1 MNETW
6 VNSTA
11 TTGKKAAPT
20 ITWSNPANIVY
31 GTALNSTQLN
41 ASASVSG
48 TFTYNPPSGTVL
60 GSGTQTLHV
69 DFTPEDTANYTN
81 ASKNVTLNV
90 SEQPVLPAVNFSTNV
105 TGGYAPLSV
114 QFNDIS
120 ENATSWSWDFDNNG
134 IVDSTYKNP
143 VHTYDA
149 PGTYTVNL
157 TASNENGTDSKLA
170 TINVSKQR
178 VFLAYAIDKTIIDV
192 AGKGPVGNVTKA
204 GNVIAFYV
212 NVTNDG
218 NIDLTNITVNDPL
231 INLTGPFESLNADG
245 ILEVGEKWT
254 YDGNYTVTQADI
266 NSNDGIDGFINSTAT
281 VRSDQLEPKSAS

>member
-1 MNETW
+1 
-6 VNSTA
+6 
-11 TTGKKAAPT
+11 
-20 ITWSNPANIVY
+20 
-31 GTALNSTQLN
+31 
-41 ASASVSG
+41 
-48 TFTYNPPSGTVL
+48 
-60 GSGTQTLHV
+60 
-69 DFTPEDTANYTN
+69 
-81 ASKNVTLNV
+81 
-90 SEQPVLPAVNFSTNV
+90 VNFSTNV

-134 IVDSTYKNP
+134 IVDSTDKNP

-192 AGKGPVGNVTKA
+192 AGKGPARNVTKA
-204 GNVIAFYV
+204 GDVIAFYV

-231 INLTGPFESLNADG
+231 INLTEPVESLNADG

-254 YDGNYTVTQADI
+254 YNGNYTVTQADI
-266 NSNDGIDGFINSTAT
+266 NSNGGIDGFINSTAT
-281 VRSDQLEPKSAS
+281 VRSDQLEPKSASAEVPVEWDPNYSIFKSVIGSDENGDCIINSPGDIIQYRVVVKNDGNVDLNNVSINDPLINLTGPTGDDIDPGVLNPGEVWVYRELFGNQG

>member
-1 MNETW
+1 MLK
-6 VNSTA
+6 A
-11 TTGKKAAPT
+11 TTT
-20 ITWSNPANIVY
+20 ITWNNSADIIYGTALNSTQLNASASVPGTLVYSPTNGTVLSAGTQTLHVDFTPTDTANYSTASKNVTLNVTKENPEITWGNPVDIIY

-48 TFTYNPPSGTVL
+48 TFTYNPLSGTVL

-134 IVDSTYKNP
+134 IVDSTDKNP

-149 PGTYTVNL
+149 PGTYIVNL

-192 AGKGPVGNVTKA
+192 AGKGPARNVTKA
-204 GNVIAFYV
+204 GDVIAFYSSS
-212 NVTNDG
+212 
-218 NIDLTNITVNDPL
+218 
-231 INLTGPFESLNADG
+231 ES
-245 ILEVGEKWT
+245 
-254 YDGNYTVTQADI
+254 
-266 NSNDGIDGFINSTAT
+266 
-281 VRSDQLEPKSAS
+281 P